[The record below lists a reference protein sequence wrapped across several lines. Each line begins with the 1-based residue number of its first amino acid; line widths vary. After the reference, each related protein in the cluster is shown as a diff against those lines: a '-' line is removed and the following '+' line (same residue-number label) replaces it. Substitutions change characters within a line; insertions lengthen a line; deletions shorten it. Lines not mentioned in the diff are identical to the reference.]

1 MSSETVLNN
10 YIFSNK
16 RIGCGSFSEVY
27 QGYNRKD
34 PNHKV
39 AIKKIRISDNYDLNY
54 RIETEINV
62 MKNLSHPNVIE
73 LYDVIGDSE
82 GDHLYLVLEY
92 CAKGD
97 LSKYLNKRPV
107 TEKYAKKYLKQIAS
121 GLQYLLSK
129 NIIHR
134 DLKPQNILIS
144 SNNALKIADFGFAKF
159 FRGDEIENTV
169 CGSPL
174 YMAPEIMKDHEYT
187 IKADLWSLGVIL
199 YQLLFGKAPFKS
211 KSPARL
217 MREIETF
224 KFEVPTDLKIDITM
238 ECYELLNSL
247 LQVEPEKRI
256 EWKDFFENSWL
267 LGTEDAIRQTKISD
281 TMTISQMGKMI
292 DQSYCNKVGKP
303 LYSYREESVF
313 VGNPSSKSKESY
325 LDRIMNNKNGNKDE
339 NESKN
344 SDESDRKNNFDKSDM
359 DLFDNFNIYSVRK
372 PKGSIEEL
380 RMEDI
385 LRKNHQNR
393 IMSQGSK
400 SNDGSENGKG
410 WKKVEHQ
417 EIPNGFEDLYINE
430 HSDGNRNDSDN
441 KQNSESDIG
450 MSTVFQSN
458 IPNII
463 PSKPIDIPK
472 DQPFQLKNY
481 IGNKVRERTYDMTE
495 SINPGMPLDE
505 YIVVSRKNIGRLKS
519 HKNGNESSRNGSGSY
534 FPGVMGLWNSSVDML
549 KKSKWI

>member
-144 SNNALKIADFGFAKF
+144 SNNSLKIADFGFAKF

-224 KFEVPTDLKIDITM
+224 KFEVPTELNIDITQG
-238 ECYELLNSL
+238 CYDLLDSL
-247 LQVEPEKRI
+247 LQVEPERRI

-292 DQSYCNKVGKP
+292 DKSYCNKVGKP
-303 LYSYREESVF
+303 LYSYSEDSVF
-313 VGNPSSKSKESY
+313 IGNPSSKNKESY
-325 LDRIMNNKNGNKDE
+325 FDKVMNGKNNE
-339 NESKN
+339 NNNEKN
-344 SDESDRKNNFDKSDM
+344 SFDQSDI
-359 DLFDNFNIYSVRK
+359 DLFDNFNIYSIRNPPNSV
-372 PKGSIEEL
+372 EEL
-380 RMEDI
+380 RVED
-385 LRKNHQNR
+385 
-393 IMSQGSK
+393 
-400 SNDGSENGKG
+400 
-410 WKKVEHQ
+410 V
-417 EIPNGFEDLYINE
+417 
-430 HSDGNRNDSDN
+430 
-441 KQNSESDIG
+441 
-450 MSTVFQSN
+450 
-458 IPNII
+458 
-463 PSKPIDIPK
+463 
-472 DQPFQLKNY
+472 
-481 IGNKVRERTYDMTE
+481 
-495 SINPGMPLDE
+495 
-505 YIVVSRKNIGRLKS
+505 
-519 HKNGNESSRNGSGSY
+519 
-534 FPGVMGLWNSSVDML
+534 
-549 KKSKWI
+549 